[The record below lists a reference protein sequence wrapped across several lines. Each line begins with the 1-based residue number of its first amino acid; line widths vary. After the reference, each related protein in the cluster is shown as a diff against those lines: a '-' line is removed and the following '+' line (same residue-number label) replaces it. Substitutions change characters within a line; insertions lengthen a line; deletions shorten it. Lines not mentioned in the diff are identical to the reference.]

1 MEGLKKMVVNPWNGK
16 KRMVQG
22 ANSV

>member
-1 MEGLKKMVVNPWNGK
+1 MEGLEKMVVNPWNGK